1 MTNRNPKRPPGSYR
15 APSTNG
21 SREAAAPRPRGLS
34 GMLRAR
40 QPIDTPMPKITASL
54 ARGFVAVLS
63 SPALL
68 VAVPVGIVLEWLVV
82 IALGFQGPF
91 SVFANA
97 LSLPPIGTL
106 FDASI
111 STGIFGGQA
120 GLIYIIG
127 FVAFRALLMA
137 ILTVAVVQILD
148 EGGVSASSVPRG
160 LRILPVTLA
169 AGFMNMGIVTL
180 SGVLSSVFLQLG
192 GIGFLLQIAGMV
204 VGLYLF
210 VFAPVMAAAEGRSM
224 AESLS
229 RGIRAARIPGAG
241 NLLMASLYII
251 PSVAEWLAP
260 GKPGSLLGVN
270 PTVGAWV
277 FVIVTNLLHLVFTAT
292 FAFRY
297 LSISDDV
304 PDAPEP
310 RARPQRRH

>member
-1 MTNRNPKRPPGSYR
+1 VTNRNPKRPPGSYR

-21 SREAAAPRPRGLS
+21 SKEATTPRPRGLL
-34 GMLRAR
+34 GGLLGAR
-40 QPIDTPMPKITASL
+40 EPVDTSMPKITASL
-54 ARGFVAVLS
+54 ARGFIAVLS
-63 SPALL
+63 SPVLL
-68 VAVPVGIVLEWLVV
+68 VAIPVAILLEWLVV

-97 LSLPPIGTL
+97 LALPPVGTA
-106 FDASI
+106 FDGSV
-111 STGIFGGQA
+111 STGIYGGQA
-120 GLIYIIG
+120 GLLFIIA
-127 FVAFRALLMA
+127 FVIFRAVVMA

-148 EGGVSASSVPRG
+148 DGRVSASAVTRG

-169 AGFMNMGIVTL
+169 VGFMNMAILTI
-180 SGVLSSVFLQLG
+180 SGVFLQLG
-192 GIGFLLQIAGMV
+192 GIGLLLQMASLV
-204 VGLYLF
+204 VGVYLF
-210 VFAPVMAAAEGRSM
+210 VFAPVMAAAEGRGM

-229 RGIRAARIPGAG
+229 RGLRAARIPGAG

-251 PSVAEWLAP
+251 PSVAELVAP
-260 GKPGSLLGVN
+260 GKPGTLLSVN

-277 FVIVTNLLHLVFTAT
+277 FVIVASVVHLAFLAT

-310 RARPQRRH
+310 RSRARRRR